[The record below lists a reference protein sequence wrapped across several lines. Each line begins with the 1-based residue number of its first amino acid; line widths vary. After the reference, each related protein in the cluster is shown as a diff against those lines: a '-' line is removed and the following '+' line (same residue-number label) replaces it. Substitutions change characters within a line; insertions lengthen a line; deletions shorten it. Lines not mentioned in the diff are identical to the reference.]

1 MVKCHGLLKLIYV
14 ATSLLTFLITLCE
27 EAVFPA
33 QKLTDAMLS
42 ISAKLTTGSCRMQQ
56 KEVFHPYFYFI
67 YTQPGQKLK

>member
-14 ATSLLTFLITLCE
+14 STSLLITLGE
-27 EAVFPA
+27 EAVFPTR
-33 QKLTDAMLS
+33 KLTDAMLS

-67 YTQPGQKLK
+67 DTQPGQKLK